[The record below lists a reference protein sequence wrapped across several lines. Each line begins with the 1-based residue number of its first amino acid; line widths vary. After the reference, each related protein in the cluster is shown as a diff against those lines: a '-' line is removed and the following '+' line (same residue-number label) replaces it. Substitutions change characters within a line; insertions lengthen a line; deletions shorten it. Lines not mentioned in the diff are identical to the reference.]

1 MSKLSE
7 AFKNFKESLKV
18 FNTENVFTLLFL
30 IGLFAAL
37 VGLFW
42 LLWLALVWLFNF
54 SLPLFI
60 FVLGLALMAITYL
73 LSYLRR

>member
-7 AFKNFKESLKV
+7 GFKNFKESLRV

-60 FVLGLALMAITYL
+60 FVLGLALMGITYL

>member
-7 AFKNFKESLKV
+7 GFKSFKESFKV
-18 FNTENVFTLLFL
+18 INTENIFTILFL

-60 FVLGLALMAITYL
+60 LVLGLAIMGITYL

>member
-7 AFKNFKESLKV
+7 GFKNFKESLKV

>member
-7 AFKNFKESLKV
+7 GFKNFKESLKV
-18 FNTENVFTLLFL
+18 LNTENIFTLLFL

-54 SLPLFI
+54 SFPLFI

>member
-1 MSKLSE
+1 MSKLSDG
-7 AFKNFKESLKV
+7 FKNFKELLKV
-18 FNTENVFTLLFL
+18 FNTENIFTLLFL

>member
-7 AFKNFKESLKV
+7 GFKNFKESLKV

-60 FVLGLALMAITYL
+60 LVLGLALMAITYL